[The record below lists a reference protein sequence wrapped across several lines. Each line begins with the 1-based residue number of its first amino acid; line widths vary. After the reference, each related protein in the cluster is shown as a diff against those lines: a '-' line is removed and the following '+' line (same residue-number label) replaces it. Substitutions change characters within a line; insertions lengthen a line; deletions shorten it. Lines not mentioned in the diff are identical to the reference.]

1 MYTSSPQKNKQFI
14 KRTQSYIAIL
24 FVAGIAA
31 YSFFYAP
38 QRAEIIRTPHA
49 YTVFIS
55 RDAFDPPII
64 RVAEGDRVRF
74 VNQDETPHWPASDP
88 HPTHEF
94 LDTFDARE
102 GILPG
107 GSKKFIFPTAG
118 EWSYHDH
125 LSPHRKGAV
134 VVEPLKSKPV
144 IYPDFHPILSWVTT
158 WFSSSVPR
166 ITASDPYAPPPE
178 MDELMRE
185 KDPRTQ
191 AKIVRDMAE
200 KYGPAE
206 TLRFMT
212 KSTLPRTGETHLL
225 VHEIGNVA
233 YAHYGNEALRYC
245 DESFLSAC
253 YHGVILN
260 ALGDHGINGVADTV
274 RQCKDQG
281 IHVFTQC
288 AHAAGHGFLASKN
301 YKVLE
306 ALPFCDK
313 LGEIDPHIPLFNCY
327 DGVFMENIFGV
338 HEGKPSPN
346 RMVKKDDPSYP
357 CNAVPEKYQGGC
369 WANQATLMYQ
379 LFEGNLKKVAEGCD
393 AVADKDHQQIC
404 YGNFARQIH
413 PMTQGALI
421 PAIQLCDNAT
431 AAWKDE
437 CLITLVGAAFSVGDR
452 TTLPYQICA
461 HMAGTNSPITKQ
473 CVETLFGLIASYSK
487 SDSDKSAFCGYL
499 IEEKLREECGR
510 TFGVRVSRPERAA
523 MSDESLDAIKRRIES
538 DGVQAVYTYLKERY
552 AYDPLIA
559 HDLAHLVGRVA
570 YQQLGEHAFA
580 ICDNQFAFG
589 CFHGLLEEL
598 IRTRGTEALDAARAA
613 CNALGAQGAVA
624 SCIHGVGH
632 GMYTWKSDV
641 AAALML
647 CDALAENEKI
657 YCFDGV
663 FMEYYS
669 GSMKNPRER
678 MLATID
684 DKTWDFCL
692 GFKPQF
698 QSQCVRNHS
707 LQLAYANPDHIST
720 VTAACGFL
728 TGDLRGFCVNSVGLY
743 ASQIARGSIEVPE
756 KLCAAFTNTTDR
768 GTCVSAAATE
778 FIFQGL
784 SEKTTR
790 MICDR
795 ANTPIAAQCLA
806 AIHRTLE
813 LYRPQ

>member
-1 MYTSSPQKNKQFI
+1 MYTSSPQKNKQFV
-14 KRTQSYIAIL
+14 KRTHSYIAIL

-38 QRAEIIRTPHA
+38 QRAEIIPTLRIHTILITHD
-49 YTVFIS
+49 T
-55 RDAFDPPII
+55 FDPPTI
-64 RVAEGDRVRF
+64 RIAEGDRVRF
-74 VNQDETPHWPASDP
+74 VNQDEMPHWPASDP

-94 LDTFDARE
+94 LDGFDARE
-102 GILPG
+102 GISPQGAKEFL
-107 GSKKFIFPTAG
+107 FPNAG
-118 EWSYHDH
+118 EWRYHDH
-125 LSPHRKGAV
+125 LSPHRRGV
-134 VVEPLKSKPV
+134 VIVEPSKNKSLA
-144 IYPDFHPILSWVTT
+144 YPDFRPVLSRMTT
-158 WFSSSVPR
+158 WFSSAIPR
-166 ITASDPYAPPPE
+166 TTADDPYAPPSE
-178 MDELMRE
+178 MDELIRE
-185 KDPRTQ
+185 KDTRKQ

-206 TLRFMT
+206 TLRFMV
-212 KSTLPRTGETHLL
+212 KSDLPRTGETHLL

-233 YAHYGNEALRYC
+233 YTRYGNEALRYC

-260 ALGDHGINGVADTV
+260 TLGDNGIEGVADTV

-281 IHVFTQC
+281 IHIFTQC
-288 AHAAGHGFLASKN
+288 AHAAGHGFLAWQN
-301 YKVLE
+301 YNVLE
-306 ALPFCDK
+306 ALPLCDK
-313 LGEIDPHIPLFNCY
+313 LGEIDPDIPLFNCH

-346 RMVKKDDPSYP
+346 RMIKKHDPYYP

-379 LFEGNLKKVAEGCD
+379 LFEGDLKKVAEGCD
-393 AVADKDHQQIC
+393 AIADKEHQQIC

-421 PAIQLCDNAT
+421 PAIQFCDNAT
-431 AAWKDE
+431 GAWKDE

-452 TTLPYQICA
+452 TALPYQICA
-461 HMAGTNSPITKQ
+461 HMAGTNSPITKR
-473 CVETLFGLIASYSK
+473 CTETLFGLIASYSK
-487 SDSDKSAFCGYL
+487 SDSDKSVFCGYL
-499 IEEKLREECGR
+499 IEEKSREECGR

-523 MSDESLDAIKRRIES
+523 VSDESLDVIKRRIAS
-538 DGVQAVYTYLKERY
+538 DGAQAAYTYLKERY
-552 AYDPLIA
+552 AHDPLIA
-559 HDLAHLVGRVA
+559 HDLAHLIGRSL
-570 YQQLGEHAFA
+570 YKELEERAFA

-598 IRTRGTEALDAARAA
+598 IRMRGTEALDIARTA
-613 CNALGAQGAVA
+613 CNTLGAQGAVA

-632 GMYTWKSDV
+632 GIYTWKSDT
-641 AAALML
+641 ATALTL
-647 CDALAENEKI
+647 CDTLGENEKI

-669 GSMKNPRER
+669 GSMKNPRAR
-678 MLATID
+678 ILAATD
-684 DKTWDFCL
+684 AKTWDFCL

-707 LQLAYANPDHIST
+707 LQLAYTNPDHTST

-728 TGDLRGFCVNSVGLY
+728 AYDLRGFCINSVGLY
-743 ASQIARGSIEVPE
+743 ASQIARGSVDVPE
-756 KLCAAFTNTTDR
+756 KLCAAFSDATDK
-768 GTCVSAAATE
+768 GACISAAATE

-784 SEKTTR
+784 SEKTAR

-795 ANTPIAAQCLA
+795 ANTPISAQCLA

-813 LYRPQ
+813 LYRP